1 MSATTPLSRR
11 VHFERSMLIA
21 LLGLSWA
28 MGLRHQGSGA
38 TIDEPLKP
46 TDSEAVMQI
55 GRYTLRVRSTTGI
68 CTASKRTWRWPERVT
83 RHLPA
88 LPGPQVVPPHS
99 KSSDKVGSVNILAV
113 DVGSSSIKLRVLDDD
128 DTSLAAIDALRSL
141 RPDMSQV
148 ACFDT
153 SFHTDMPSRAATY
166 AVPREWRE
174 EWGIRHFGF
183 HGLSHD

>member
-1 MSATTPLSRR
+1 MA
-11 VHFERSMLIA
+11 
-21 LLGLSWA
+21 
-28 MGLRHQGSGA
+28 
-38 TIDEPLKP
+38 
-46 TDSEAVMQI
+46 
-55 GRYTLRVRSTTGI
+55 
-68 CTASKRTWRWPERVT
+68 
-83 RHLPA
+83 
-88 LPGPQVVPPHS
+88 VVPPHS

-128 DTSLAAIDALRSL
+128 DTSPAAIDALRSL

>member
-88 LPGPQVVPPHS
+88 LPGPHHRGSPRMAVVPPHS

-113 DVGSSSIKLRVLDDD
+113 DVGSSS
-128 DTSLAAIDALRSL
+128 
-141 RPDMSQV
+141 
-148 ACFDT
+148 